1 MRRPLVVG
9 NWKMNGSRL
18 GSIELAKDI
27 VRSYG
32 SVDDGVE
39 CVVCPPDVFLADVA
53 SVLLASGIGLG
64 AQNVSQ
70 YEQGAYTGDVAASML
85 AELECAYVL
94 VGHSERRAYFGET
107 SDGVAAKFVAAQAQG
122 LVPILC
128 VGETLLE
135 RQANRALEVV
145 AEQLDAV
152 VELAGLEAL
161 STAVIAYEPVWAI
174 GTGEVA
180 SPEQAQE
187 ILAFIRARLGN
198 KAAAVRL
205 LYGGSVNAENATQI
219 FEQQDIDG
227 ALVGGASLRVEQF
240 MAICQ
245 MAEA

>member
-32 SVDDGVE
+32 GVDGGVE
-39 CVVCPPDVFLADVA
+39 CVVCPSDVFLADVA

-145 AEQLDAV
+145 AGQLDAV